1 MSKVLLVEDE
11 EALARGLE
19 FNLKREGFEVVRA
32 RRGDIA
38 LDLIPRTR
46 PDLVTLDVMLPGPL
60 DGFDV
65 CREIRRLGVDVPVIM
80 LTARAD
86 EVDRILGLEIGAD
99 DYLVK
104 PFSVRELVARIRAR
118 LRRERKAG
126 AAAPFSRFRFG
137 RYEVDFEH
145 FVVRRDGEALDLT
158 AKEFAVLRLLVQAR
172 GEVVHRNRI
181 LDEIWGTD
189 EALDARRIDTHIVNL
204 RRKLEDDAAAPR
216 LIQAVYGEGYRFTG

>member
-1 MSKVLLVEDE
+1 MPKILLVEDE

-32 RRGDIA
+32 RRGDTA
-38 LDLIPRTR
+38 VDLITRTR

-60 DGFDV
+60 DGFEV

-80 LTARAD
+80 LTARTE

-99 DYLVK
+99 DYLIK

-118 LRRERKAG
+118 LRRDGRQ
-126 AAAPFSRFRFG
+126 AAPSYARFRFG
-137 RYEVDFEH
+137 RCEVDFNR
-145 FVVRRDGEALDLT
+145 FVVTRDGHVLDLT
-158 AKEFAVLRLLVQAR
+158 AKEFAILRLLVQAR

-181 LDEIWGTD
+181 LDEVWGAD
-189 EALDARRIDTHIVNL
+189 EISDARRIDTHIVNL
-204 RRKLEDDAAAPR
+204 RRKLEDDPSGPR

>member
-1 MSKVLLVEDE
+1 MPKILLVEDE

-19 FNLKREGFEVVRA
+19 FNLKRDAFEVVRA
-32 RRGDIA
+32 RRGDTA
-38 LDLIPRTR
+38 LDLLGRTK

-65 CREIRRLGVDVPVIM
+65 CREIRRQGVDVPIIM
-80 LTARAD
+80 LTAKAE

-104 PFSVRELVARIRAR
+104 PFSVRELIARIRAR
-118 LRRERKAG
+118 LRREGKQG
-126 AAAPFSRFRFG
+126 APAFSRFRFG
-137 RYEVDFEH
+137 SHEVDFEH
-145 FVVRRDGEALDLT
+145 YVVTRDGHTLDLT
-158 AKEFAVLRLLVQAR
+158 AKEFAILRLLVQAR

-181 LDEIWGTD
+181 LDEVWGAD

-204 RRKLEDDAAAPR
+204 RRKLEDDPAVPR

>member
-19 FNLKREGFEVVRA
+19 FNLKREGFDVVRA
-32 RRGDIA
+32 RRGDTA
-38 LDLIPRTR
+38 LDMVTRTR

-60 DGFDV
+60 DGFEV

-104 PFSVRELVARIRAR
+104 PFSVRELIARIRAR
-118 LRRERKAG
+118 LRRERRAG
-126 AAAPFSRFRFG
+126 AAPFSRFHFG

-145 FVVRRDGEALDLT
+145 FVVTRDGEALDLT
-158 AKEFAVLRLLVQAR
+158 AKEFALLRLLVQAR

-181 LDEIWGTD
+181 LDEIWGAD

-204 RRKLEDDAAAPR
+204 RRKLEDDPAAPR
-216 LIQAVYGEGYRFTG
+216 LIQAVYGEGYRFAG